1 MRWRNGSPVPE
12 PEKRSYTS
20 RTIAESTATAEGL
33 ADAAPTQTAALE
45 AACCLYAACFAAATL
60 EPDVPALTPAV
71 RALMARNLIRN
82 GQDYHQIEVRSG
94 RVVLVPVGYAYP
106 YSPSPDP
113 GAWIYQSSVYTPS
126 GSRHEWIHAGAMLHT
141 RYAVDPERPWIGL
154 PPWRWAASA
163 GTLAAHAELR
173 LAQEAGGAVGRVI
186 PLPAAMT
193 GPGTEDKLSA
203 FKADFAKMKGR
214 ATFVPTTADGSGE
227 GRVAAPPRDWK
238 QERIGPT
245 PPAEMITLRSDA
257 AQAILSAC
265 GVPGALVD
273 AGADGTAQREA
284 WRRYAMGPL
293 AGLARVIEG
302 EIAAKLGPTRFSF
315 SCLWA
320 NDMASRAASFKAMV
334 AGGMDPGKAAALAG
348 LMEGD

>member
-1 MRWRNGSPVPE
+1 
-12 PEKRSYTS
+12 
-20 RTIAESTATAEGL
+20 
-33 ADAAPTQTAALE
+33 
-45 AACCLYAACFAAATL
+45 
-60 EPDVPALTPAV
+60 
-71 RALMARNLIRN
+71 MARNLIRN

-193 GPGTEDKLSA
+193 GPGTEDKLAA

-214 ATFVPTTADGSGE
+214 ATFVPTTQDGGGE
-227 GRVAAPPRDWK
+227 GRTAAPPRDWV
-238 QERIGPT
+238 QSRIGPA
-245 PPAEMITLRSDA
+245 PPAELITLRSDA
-257 AQAILSAC
+257 AVAVLTAC
-265 GVPGALVD
+265 GVPAALV
-273 AGADGTAQREA
+273 AQEHSDGTAQREA
-284 WRRYAMGPL
+284 WRRFAMGPL
-293 AGLARVIEG
+293 AGMARVIEG
-302 EIAAKLGPTRFSF
+302 EIAAKLSPTRFSF
-315 SCLWA
+315 ACLWA
-320 NDMASRAASFKAMV
+320 HDLAGRAQAFQKLV
-334 AGGMDPGKAAALAG
+334 AGGVDVAKAAALAG
-348 LMEGD
+348 LMEDY